1 MRESSPAVGGVIVG
15 VVVFLA
21 FVYAFG
27 DSQAFSM
34 FLSNLM
40 DSVGAML

>member
-27 DSQAFSM
+27 DSQAFAA
-34 FLSNLM
+34 FLSGLM
-40 DSVGAML
+40 DQVSAML

>member
-1 MRESSPAVGGVIVG
+1 MRDSSPAVGGVIVG

-27 DSQAFSM
+27 DSQAFSTL
-34 FLSNLM
+34 LSSLM
-40 DSVGAML
+40 DHVGAML